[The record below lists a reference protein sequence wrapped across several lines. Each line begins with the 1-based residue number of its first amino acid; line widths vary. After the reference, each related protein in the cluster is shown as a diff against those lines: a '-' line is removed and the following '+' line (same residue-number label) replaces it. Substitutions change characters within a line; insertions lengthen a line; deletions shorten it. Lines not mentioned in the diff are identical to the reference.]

1 MTVSISRTEVAVTP
15 FDTTPSPKLIR
26 ALRNQR
32 WSVPGAIS
40 ELVDNGFGS
49 GRGDVTEVVVSWK
62 GGRRGKGATLTVM
75 DNGRG
80 MKALGMLFKLGE
92 TVGRSAGDIGID
104 GMGGTQALL
113 YLGDRR
119 PDMDA

>member
-49 GRGDVTEVVVSWK
+49 GRGTRPKSSCPGKAGV
-62 GGRRGKGATLTVM
+62 GGR
-75 DNGRG
+75 
-80 MKALGMLFKLGE
+80 GE
-92 TVGRSAGDIGID
+92 
-104 GMGGTQALL
+104 
-113 YLGDRR
+113 
-119 PDMDA
+119 P